1 LKFPPVKEQLDILL
15 RGVEE
20 TISVEDLERKL
31 ERSFRKGTPLI
42 VKEGFDPTA
51 PDLHI
56 GHTVSIRKLKQ
67 FQDLGHQV
75 VFLIGDFTGRVGD
88 PSGRSKTRPPM
99 TGEDIV
105 RNAQTYKEQ
114 VFKILDANKTQVR
127 FNSEWL
133 GALSPYDFLR
143 LTSHYTVARMLERDD
158 FEKRFK
164 SNQPIAILEFLY
176 PLLQAYDSV
185 ALKSDVELGGT
196 DQKFNLL
203 LGRTLQEHFGVE
215 PQVCLML
222 PLLPGTDGVDKMS
235 KSLGNYIGIHE
246 SPQDI
251 YGKTLSIPDE
261 MIVFYFVLATDV
273 PQNEIKQIADDL
285 KNGRVN
291 PRDPKRRLARELVTL
306 YHSREAAESAEAEFD
321 RIFSKKEVPDEIPEY
336 TVAASGEIP
345 VARLIVDSGGAKTN
359 SEARRLIEG
368 GGVQLDG
375 GKISDP
381 MQRITIDKPM
391 LLKVGKRF
399 FVKLIPAA

>member
-1 LKFPPVKEQLDILL
+1 MPFPPVKEQLDLLL

-20 TISVEDLERKL
+20 VISVEDLERKL
-31 ERSFRKGTPLI
+31 ARSEMTGTPLI

-56 GHTVSIRKLKQ
+56 GHTVQIRKLKQ
-67 FQDLGHQV
+67 FQDLGHRV

-99 TGEDIV
+99 TAEDIE
-105 RNAQTYKEQ
+105 RNAATYREQ
-114 VFKILDANKTQVR
+114 VFKILDPQKTEIR

-158 FEKRFK
+158 FEKRYR
-164 SNQPIAILEFLY
+164 SNQPIAILEFMY

-203 LGRTLQEHFGVE
+203 LGRTLQEHFGIE

-222 PLLPGTDGVDKMS
+222 PLLVGTDGTEKMS
-235 KSLGNYIGIHE
+235 KSLNNYIGIHE
-246 SPQDI
+246 PPQQI

-261 MIVFYFVLATDV
+261 LIVSYFTLATDV
-273 PQNEIKQIADDL
+273 PKGEIT
-285 KNGRVN
+285 RVAEGMKTGALN
-291 PRDPKRRLARELVTL
+291 PRDAKRRLARELVTL
-306 YHSREAAESAEAEFD
+306 YHSADAAASAEAEFD
-321 RIFSKKEVPDEIPEY
+321 KVFARKEVPDEIADFAVRPDAEF
-336 TVAASGEIP
+336 ALA
-345 VARLIVDSGGAKTN
+345 
-359 SEARRLIEG
+359 
-368 GGVQLDG
+368 
-375 GKISDP
+375 
-381 MQRITIDKPM
+381 
-391 LLKVGKRF
+391 
-399 FVKLIPAA
+399 KLIYGMWG